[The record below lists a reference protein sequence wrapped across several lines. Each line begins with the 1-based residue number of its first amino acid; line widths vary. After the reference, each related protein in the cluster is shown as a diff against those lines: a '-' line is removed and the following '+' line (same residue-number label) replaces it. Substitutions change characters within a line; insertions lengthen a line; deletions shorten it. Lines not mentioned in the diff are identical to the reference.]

1 MVENEQVIEV
11 NGIKFSGAI
20 IAMMIN
26 TLTHPNPKRWYRFER
41 TGEVITVETK
51 ETE

>member
-1 MVENEQVIEV
+1 MVGLPQMVEV
-11 NGIKFSGAI
+11 NGVKISGEA

-26 TLTHPNPKRWYRFER
+26 TLTNPNPKRWYRFER
-41 TGEVITVETK
+41 TGDVITVETK